1 MIGRVSK
8 TTEGGRSMR
17 KSGGEGNSFS
27 YIGGGK
33 VVMSYTL
40 GTV

>member
-8 TTEGGRSMR
+8 TTEGGSSMR
-17 KSGGEGNSFS
+17 KRGGGNSFS

>member
-1 MIGRVSK
+1 MIGKVSK
-8 TTEGGRSMR
+8 TTGGGSAMR
-17 KSGGEGNSFS
+17 KRGGGNSFS

-33 VVMSYTL
+33 VVMSNTL